1 MPTRL
6 PMLILG
12 VAGSLLL
19 AGCAADSALSR
30 DPASVV
36 ARGDGL
42 AEAAACRNV
51 SDSGNLTASGRYS
64 ETPPARGQ

>member
-1 MPTRL
+1 MRTRL
-6 PMLILG
+6 RLLLLG

-19 AGCAADSALSR
+19 AGCAAESALSH

-42 AEAAACRNV
+42 AESAAFRNINE
-51 SDSGNLTASGRYS
+51 SGGQTASGRYS
-64 ETPPARGQ
+64 DPPPARSR